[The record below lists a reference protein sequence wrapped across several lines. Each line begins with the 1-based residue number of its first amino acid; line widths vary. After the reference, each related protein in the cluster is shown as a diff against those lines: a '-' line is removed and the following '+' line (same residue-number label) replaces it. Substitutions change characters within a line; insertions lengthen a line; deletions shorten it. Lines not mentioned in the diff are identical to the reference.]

1 MDFLGIFSSAL
12 LLFLLLLIVLNIYC
26 IHAYYKMNDK
36 INEMYFIISSIR
48 KDVQTVNLANE
59 CKLSENKEISVFPEN
74 FIYYPKSP
82 SSLIEVSSDD
92 ENDYDN
98 DSDNSIYDNDNNS
111 DNDDNNDDNSLYNLD
126 DCEIKNV
133 HLELNL
139 EKLEDINVSLLEKT
153 VENTLNNDDNV
164 NDNKDDNKNDNKNDN
179 DDKDDNNDNDDNND
193 IDDNNDNNDNNNND
207 DNKDDK
213 EINLNNDF
221 LQEVETELG
230 VEVDV
235 EVEELV
241 SSPKELNF
249 KPKKRERES
258 RKNIDGDYKKMNLTD
273 LRKYVVENNINIDVS
288 KMKKPEILKA
298 MEELKNKSV
307 EENNEILL

>member
-1 MDFLGIFSSAL
+1 
-12 LLFLLLLIVLNIYC
+12 
-26 IHAYYKMNDK
+26 MNDK

-98 DSDNSIYDNDNNS
+98 DSDNSIYDYNNS
-111 DNDDNNDDNSLYNLD
+111 NNTSDNDNNDDNSVYNLD

-153 VENTLNNDDNV
+153 VENTLKNNDND
-164 NDNKDDNKNDNKNDN
+164 DNKDDNKN
-179 DDKDDNNDNDDNND
+179 NNV
-193 IDDNNDNNDNNNND
+193 D

>member
-98 DSDNSIYDNDNNS
+98 DSDNSIYDYNNS
-111 DNDDNNDDNSLYNLD
+111 NNTSDNDNNDDNSVYNLD

-153 VENTLNNDDNV
+153 VENTLKNNDND
-164 NDNKDDNKNDNKNDN
+164 DNKDDNKN
-179 DDKDDNNDNDDNND
+179 NNV
-193 IDDNNDNNDNNNND
+193 D